1 MKRVVITILL
11 LTIPLFAEAVSEF
24 DKKLSVRGLILFNYI
39 ALDFY
44 DFKDGTLQT
53 NNPVEVGI
61 GLGYGDFSFDI
72 QYALPFTKDDRSSA
86 SKNFDFATSY
96 FPGNF
101 WIDAWIKYYNR
112 FSYNDEENKNNV
124 EIELEFANY
133 GSSVLYILNGEKHS
147 PRAAYYLDRKQ
158 NISSGSVLVGADIQR
173 ASMKNDG
180 ETDFLAE
187 WEHLDYAG
195 PQLGASYT
203 FLFNN
208 PKYFM
213 NIFGVLGVNFGY
225 NERRE
230 SYVFLPE
237 TEIKMTFGYAGDNWA
252 WNIVFGSKT
261 TNRYESSENFDAFF
275 EGSFSTLV
283 IRRF

>member
-1 MKRVVITILL
+1 MKRIVFVILV
-11 LTIPLFAEAVSEF
+11 LTLPLFAEAVSEF
-24 DKKLSVRGLILFNYI
+24 DKKLSIRGLILFNYI

-44 DFKDGTLQT
+44 DFNGSTLQT
-53 NNPVEVGI
+53 NNPVEVGL
-61 GLGYGDFSFDI
+61 GLGFGDFSFDF

-86 SKNFDFATSY
+86 SQSFDFSTSY

-101 WIDAWIKYYNR
+101 WIEAWIKYYNR
-112 FSYNDEENKNNV
+112 FSYNDEENENNV
-124 EIELEFANY
+124 EIELQFANY
-133 GSSVLYILNGEKHS
+133 GSRVLYILNGEKHS

-158 NISSGSVLVGADIQR
+158 NISSGSILWGADIQR

-180 ETDFLAE
+180 ETDFLAK

-225 NERRE
+225 NERKE
-230 SYVFLPE
+230 LSVFLPE
-237 TEIKMTFGYAGDNWA
+237 TIIKMAFGYAGDYWA
-252 WNIVFGSKT
+252 WNTVFSAAT
-261 TNRYESSENFDAFF
+261 TNRYESAKGSDSFF
-275 EGSFSTLV
+275 QGSFSALIV
-283 IRRF
+283 RRF

>member
-1 MKRVVITILL
+1 MKRTFLAILV
-11 LTIPLFAEAVSEF
+11 LTLPLFAEAVSEF
-24 DKKLSVRGLILFNYI
+24 DKKLSIRGLILFNYI

-53 NNPVEVGI
+53 NNPVEVGL

-86 SKNFDFATSY
+86 SQSFDFSTSY
-96 FPGNF
+96 FPGKF
-101 WIDAWIKYYNR
+101 WIDAWIKYYNG
-112 FSYNDEENKNNV
+112 FSYSDEENKNNV
-124 EIELEFANY
+124 EVELEFANY
-133 GSSVLYILNGEKHS
+133 GSRVLYILNGEKHS

-158 NISSGSVLVGADIQR
+158 NISSGSVLLGADIQR

-180 ETDFLAE
+180 ETDFLAK
-187 WEHLDYAG
+187 WEHVDYAG

-225 NERRE
+225 NERKE
-230 SYVFLPE
+230 LSVFLPE
-237 TEIKMTFGYAGDNWA
+237 TVIKMAFGYAGDYWA
-252 WNIVFGSKT
+252 WNTVFSAAT
-261 TNRYESSENFDAFF
+261 TNRYESAKGSDSFF
-275 EGSFSTLV
+275 QGSFSALIV
-283 IRRF
+283 RRF